1 MDHNEYREKT
11 SRSVTA
17 AMATPASSLP
27 STPAIIDEEDPFCS
41 LTLID
46 PFHEISQS
54 SKQAGRVAGRTASFR
69 DGQQIGRT
77 KGWEVGLELG
87 YMLSFCS
94 EILIGLKRHQ
104 QQQHQHDT
112 NDASNDDDVGNNS
125 DTLQKSSNRSQSRLD
140 RCITL
145 ARDVVTLINEF
156 PSPQYLLHNQHD
168 VADKQQIDSLDIS
181 TSIQRIRVK
190 FKLLSVL
197 IKTGQSFDLRRIL
210 ELKGDKDEGNDGVD
224 HNTKIDSKEL
234 QKDNVASR
242 KNIEHKSNDGR
253 DW

>member
-87 YMLSFCS
+87 YMSSFCS
-94 EILIGLKRHQ
+94 EILIGLK
-104 QQQHQHDT
+104 QQQHQHDSRRST
-112 NDASNDDDVGNNS
+112 NHQDGHRRLLRNGCRNS
-125 DTLQKSSNRSQSRLD
+125 L
-140 RCITL
+140 
-145 ARDVVTLINEF
+145 
-156 PSPQYLLHNQHD
+156 PPP
-168 VADKQQIDSLDIS
+168 
-181 TSIQRIRVK
+181 
-190 FKLLSVL
+190 
-197 IKTGQSFDLRRIL
+197 
-210 ELKGDKDEGNDGVD
+210 
-224 HNTKIDSKEL
+224 
-234 QKDNVASR
+234 
-242 KNIEHKSNDGR
+242 
-253 DW
+253 